1 MEIVRVIRF
10 AECKKK
16 LGASHV
22 LASLIGR
29 AIEKFDFKR
38 SQLERRENSIFRTL
52 SEVNKPFATDL
63 RLVIICFKLLKTVLS
78 ALTCSYEKKH
88 VLCEPESKSFSVS
101 KGTVFENFHIKTCVY
116 LCIKRYLV
124 EHNS

>member
-1 MEIVRVIRF
+1 MEIVRVKRF

-63 RLVIICFKLLKTVLS
+63 F
-78 ALTCSYEKKH
+78 A
-88 VLCEPESKSFSVS
+88 F
-101 KGTVFENFHIKTCVY
+101 GNY
-116 LCIKRYLV
+116 LF
-124 EHNS
+124 